1 MTQIEAR
8 ILQQDYL
15 LTCPEGQEEILLSAV
30 SRVDADMERIRNTGK
45 VRARERVGVLAAVNL
60 AFENLALQERT
71 QVLEEELELA
81 LEAQSAPVPDET
93 VSVAES
99 AAPES
104 IAPETEM
111 LMAELQSLLSLR
123 EQELLQAQAL
133 IQRLEAALEID
144 SKLL

>member
-8 ILQQDYL
+8 ILQQDYV
-15 LTCPEGQEEILLSAV
+15 LTCPQGQEEVLLSAV

-60 AFENLALQERT
+60 AFENLTLQART
-71 QVLEEELELA
+71 QALEDELELA
-81 LEAQSAPVPDET
+81 LEAQSTPDA
-93 VSVAES
+93 SVADIVT
-99 AAPES
+99 PEQT
-104 IAPETEM
+104 APETEM

-133 IQRLEAALEID
+133 IQRLETALEAD

>member
-8 ILQQDYL
+8 ILQQDYV
-15 LTCPEGQEEILLSAV
+15 LTCPQGQEEVLLSAV

-60 AFENLALQERT
+60 AFENLTLQART
-71 QVLEEELELA
+71 QALEDELELA
-81 LEAQSAPVPDET
+81 LEAQSTPDA
-93 VSVAES
+93 SVADM
-99 AAPES
+99 ATPEQT
-104 IAPETEM
+104 APETEM
-111 LMAELQSLLSLR
+111 LMAELQSLHSLR

-133 IQRLEAALEID
+133 IQRLETALEAD